1 MKSFKSFAKLKAK
14 FKKVKLEKD
23 ELIAKLDEA
32 NNGGV
37 IFCWQKRKVQGKI
50 TLFHC
55 QWQSKSESKRK
66 GLFSKIKGKKV
77 MSVVDSDKK

>member
-1 MKSFKSFAKLKAK
+1 MKSLEFSTKLKTK

-23 ELIAKLDEA
+23 ELIAKLGEA

-50 TLFHC
+50 TLFHY
-55 QWQSKSESKRK
+55 QWQSKLESQRES
-66 GLFSKIKGKKV
+66 LFSKIKGKEV
-77 MSVVDSDKK
+77 MSIVGSDKK

>member
-37 IFCWQKRKVQGKI
+37 IFC
-50 TLFHC
+50 
-55 QWQSKSESKRK
+55 
-66 GLFSKIKGKKV
+66 
-77 MSVVDSDKK
+77 

>member
-1 MKSFKSFAKLKAK
+1 MTHWWDLWPHQ

-37 IFCWQKRKVQGKI
+37 SFLLTKRKVQGKR

-55 QWQSKSESKRK
+55 QWKSKPESQRES
-66 GLFSKIKGKKV
+66 LFSKIKGKEV
-77 MSVVDSDKK
+77 MSVVGLDKK